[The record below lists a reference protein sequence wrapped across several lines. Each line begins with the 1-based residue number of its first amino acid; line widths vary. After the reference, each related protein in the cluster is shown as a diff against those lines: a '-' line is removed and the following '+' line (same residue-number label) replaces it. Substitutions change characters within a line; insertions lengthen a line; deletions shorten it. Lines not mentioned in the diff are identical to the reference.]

1 MLAVA
6 RALMSRGRILLLD
19 EPSMGLAPVLVRDIF
34 KVLREINQSG
44 TTILLVE
51 QNAYMALRLANRGY
65 VLEVGTIILA
75 GTGQELLG
83 NARVKEA
90 YLGG

>member
-1 MLAVA
+1 M
-6 RALMSRGRILLLD
+6 MLLD

-34 KVLREINQSG
+34 KVVREINQAG

-51 QNAYMALRLANRGY
+51 QNANMALRVAARGH
-65 VLEVGTIILA
+65 VLEIGRITLS
-75 GTGQELLG
+75 GTGKELLG
-83 NARVKEA
+83 NPQVIEA

>member
-1 MLAVA
+1 MLAVG
-6 RALMSRGRILLLD
+6 RALMTRGRLMLLD

-34 KVLREINQSG
+34 DTIKEINAQG

-51 QNAYMALRLANRGY
+51 QNANMAFKLASRGY
-65 VLEVGTIILA
+65 VIETGNIVLEGTSAELA
-75 GTGQELLG
+75 ANPE
-83 NARVKEA
+83 VKKA